1 MTGTLMGERKSSIG
15 WWQGSAVGMA
25 AFTRLAFSYGK
36 IAYEVTEY
44 PMRTPSRTIDTES
57 TAAYAHLRNDVATA
71 MISGKA
77 RKINRG
83 RSPTG
88 AATKAREAAARP
100 YKSIGMGMRDRRA
113 KTAAITVTTMPTK
126 SRSCCWFVATGSRKN
141 VATR

>member
-1 MTGTLMGERKSSIG
+1 MTRTLMGEWKSSNG
-15 WWQGSAVGMA
+15 WWQGSSVGMA
-25 AFTRLAFSYGK
+25 ALTLPAFTYGK

-44 PMRTPSRTIDTES
+44 PMRTPSKRFDTES

-77 RKINRG
+77 RKMNRG

-88 AATKAREAAARP
+88 AATKAREAAASP

-113 KTAAITVTTMPTK
+113 KTAVITVTTMPTK
-126 SRSCCWFVATGSRKN
+126 SRSCRPVCRNRIMQERGD
-141 VATR
+141 